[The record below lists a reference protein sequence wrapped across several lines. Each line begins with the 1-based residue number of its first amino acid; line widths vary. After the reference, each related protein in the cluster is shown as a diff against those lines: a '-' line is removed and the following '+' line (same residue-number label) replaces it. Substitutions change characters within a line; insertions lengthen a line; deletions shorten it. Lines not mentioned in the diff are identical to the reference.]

1 MISWM
6 SRLPYERQVL
16 VIYVFA
22 IFMTVID
29 GTMVNVALPTMA
41 EDFGV
46 RSNEVEWIAVG
57 YLLAVATVIPAA
69 GWLGDRFGTKR
80 VFVVSLAL
88 FTAISALCGAAQ
100 TLDQLVVLRI
110 LQGFG
115 GGLMAPVGGAMLYRA
130 FPMSQRATA
139 ATAVLSVAVIAP
151 ATGPVLGGILVDQ
164 ASWRWIFLINIP
176 IGVLGTRALR
186 AVVARGGPGRSG
198 AARPD
203 GSSAHWRCGGAAPV
217 HVVDRP

>member
-1 MISWM
+1 VIARML
-6 SRLPYERQVL
+6 RLPYERQVL
-16 VIYVFA
+16 IIYIFA

-41 EDFGV
+41 DDFGV
-46 RSNEVEWIAVG
+46 DSHQTEWIAVG

-80 VFVVSLAL
+80 VFVISLGL
-88 FTAISALCGAAQ
+88 FTVLSALCGAAQ
-100 TLDQLVVLRI
+100 TLDQLILLRV

-151 ATGPVLGGILVDQ
+151 ATGPLIGGILVDQ
-164 ASWRWIFLINIP
+164 ASWLWIFLINIP
-176 IGVLGTRALR
+176 VGLLALVLSQRALR
-186 AVVARGGPGRSG
+186 
-198 AARPD
+198 
-203 GSSAHWRCGGAAPV
+203 
-217 HVVDRP
+217 